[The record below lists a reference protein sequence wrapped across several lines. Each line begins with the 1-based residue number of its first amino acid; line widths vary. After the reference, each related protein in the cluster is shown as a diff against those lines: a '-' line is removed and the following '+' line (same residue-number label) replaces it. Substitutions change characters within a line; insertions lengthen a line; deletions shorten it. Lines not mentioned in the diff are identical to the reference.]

1 MKCTKCGKE
10 LDENVKCCDECG
22 TQVCKPVI
30 EHTKEKVVNSPSKD
44 LRSKINELPTKT
56 KIFAGIGGALIIVLM
71 FVFLGAL
78 GSKPINSG
86 NANNSS
92 YNTPNAPANDNFG
105 KNEAVT
111 AVPTEEITQAPT
123 NVKIEILSKKFGSEN
138 DGYVSVTDVST
149 YVDTLGKLCI
159 SVTATKTRMGEKSYG
174 DPPIP
179 YRVYDSSGRELWSN
193 NIYLDNF
200 KNKEVGDT
208 AKGSTSTYIEPYKIA
223 TVEIG

>member
-22 TQVCKPVI
+22 TQVYKPVI
-30 EHTKEKVVNSPSKD
+30 EHAEEKIVNSPSKD
-44 LRSKINELPTKT
+44 LLSKINELPTKT

-71 FVFLGAL
+71 FVFLGL
-78 GSKPINSG
+78 LSSKPTNSG

-105 KNEAVT
+105 KNEEVT
-111 AVPTEEITQAPT
+111 AAPTEEITQAPT
-123 NVKIEILSKKFGSEN
+123 NVKIEILSKKFGSEYE
-138 DGYVSVTDVST
+138 GYASVTDVST
-149 YVDTLGKLCI
+149 YVDTFGHLCI
-159 SVTATKTRMGEKSYG
+159 SVTATKTQMGRSSSPY
-174 DPPIP
+174 IP
-179 YRVYDSSGRELWSN
+179 YRVYDSSGRELSSWG
-193 NIYLDNF
+193 ILLDNF

-208 AKGSTSTYIEPYKIA
+208 VKGSNSTSIEPYKIA